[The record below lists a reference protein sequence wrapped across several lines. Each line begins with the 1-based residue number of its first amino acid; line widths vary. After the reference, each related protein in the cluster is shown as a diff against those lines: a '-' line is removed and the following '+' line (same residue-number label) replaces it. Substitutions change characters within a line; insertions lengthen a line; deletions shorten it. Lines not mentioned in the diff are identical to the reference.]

1 MDKKRIR
8 LAVFAFFFLQ
18 GICFASWASRIPDI
32 KTTLQLDDA
41 SWGTVLLMIPV
52 GQITG
57 MAFSGII
64 IPRIGSK
71 RVLAFGMLGYAITLI
86 CIGLVSDKYSLL
98 AALVVFGFFGNFCN
112 IAVNTQGVTVEEMY
126 NRPIMASFHGGW
138 SLAGLCGA
146 CIGLLMSTLR
156 IVPFY
161 HFILVAVLTLAGIL
175 LNYSYLRQDKPS
187 AQNQK
192 EKQTA
197 RKNCPEPFLYLLGL
211 IAFCGMT
218 AEGAMMDWSGVYL
231 QDIVNVQEWLA
242 PIGLVAYMIT
252 MTSGRFIIDKVTH
265 RWGRRR
271 ILQYAGTLIFSG
283 LFLAVL
289 IPHIVVTLFAF
300 MIIGLGTAAII
311 PVVYSITGQQSNI
324 PTGLALTIVS
334 SISFLGFLLGPP
346 LIGYVSHA
354 TSLRYSY
361 ALIGLF
367 GITIILLSSQMKI
380 LRKQ

>member
-1 MDKKRIR
+1 M
-8 LAVFAFFFLQ
+8 
-18 GICFASWASRIPDI
+18 
-32 KTTLQLDDA
+32 
-41 SWGTVLLMIPV
+41 
-52 GQITG
+52 
-57 MAFSGII
+57 
-64 IPRIGSK
+64 
-71 RVLAFGMLGYAITLI
+71 
-86 CIGLVSDKYSLL
+86 VS
-98 AALVVFGFFGNFCN
+98 
-112 IAVNTQGVTVEEMY
+112 
-126 NRPIMASFHGGW
+126 
-138 SLAGLCGA
+138 
-146 CIGLLMSTLR
+146 
-156 IVPFY
+156 
-161 HFILVAVLTLAGIL
+161 
-175 LNYSYLRQDKPS
+175 
-187 AQNQK
+187 
-192 EKQTA
+192 
-197 RKNCPEPFLYLLGL
+197 
-211 IAFCGMT
+211 
-218 AEGAMMDWSGVYL
+218 
-231 QDIVNVQEWLA
+231 

-300 MIIGLGTAAII
+300 MIIGLGTAAIV